1 MWPWTT
7 KPVLIVLDLDLD
19 LDLNTRLSIVSNFE
33 NWDVYNIWKLNE

>member
-19 LDLNTRLSIVSNFE
+19 LNTRLSIVSNLE
-33 NWDVYNIWKLNE
+33 NVDVYIIWKLNE